1 MIVMNAET
9 EPGKTMAQGNA
20 APALRWPR
28 DLAHLW
34 SGWPFGGTWP
44 FRDEPAD
51 AAAPIKVE
59 EYVEGEH
66 LVVKAEIPGVDPERD
81 IEVTVDDGVLTITAQ
96 RREAV
101 RRSPTWATAP
111 NSGTAVS
118 SVRSGYP
125 RAPRPTWCRRPT
137 GTVCSRSGSPS
148 RKRMLNPSGSRSSAA
163 D

>member
-9 EPGKTMAQGNA
+9 EPGETIAQGNA
-20 APALRWPR
+20 APALRWSR

-96 RREAV
+96 RRETVTEKSGQGYRTEFSYGSFLRQIRLPKGAAPDV
-101 RRSPTWATAP
+101 VSATYRDGVLEIRMPKPEKDAE
-111 NSGTAVS
+111 S
-118 SVRSGYP
+118 
-125 RAPRPTWCRRPT
+125 
-137 GTVCSRSGSPS
+137 
-148 RKRMLNPSGSRSSAA
+148 KRIPIERG
-163 D
+163 